1 MKKNNLK
8 IGITISGFLLFLL
21 FVLVAFFCTFS
32 SEPIPAESSSSISEV
47 EELIVEETTST
58 ETSTDVSTETT
69 TYLVDETTITTLIES
84 TTTNETTTETSQ
96 EQTTVTSQLSTTT
109 SAETIT
115 EIVSSQ
121 TTTITTPALKS
132 IEEIAKE
139 VWQGLWGAG
148 CDRKNRLEA
157 AGYDYNEVQ
166 KAVDEIDRSKT
177 TELTSTSM
185 TTTTEAKTEI
195 ETTPSGLQI
204 QFVKTFTHGTYYA
217 YGGPRQGG
225 SGRQLIDCSQGEGGI
240 KGSIAS
246 RYLYDNY
253 GYNYNGKRTMVY
265 LEIEGYPRMN
275 GFYYLD
281 DSNAAGY
288 NDVIDFFFLYN
299 SNCPFQYQGVVKVD
313 CSIVI

>member
-1 MKKNNLK
+1 
-8 IGITISGFLLFLL
+8 
-21 FVLVAFFCTFS
+21 
-32 SEPIPAESSSSISEV
+32 
-47 EELIVEETTST
+47 
-58 ETSTDVSTETT
+58 
-69 TYLVDETTITTLIES
+69 
-84 TTTNETTTETSQ
+84 
-96 EQTTVTSQLSTTT
+96 LSTTT

-115 EIVSSQ
+115 ETVSSQ
-121 TTTITTPALKS
+121 TTTVTTPALKS
-132 IEEIAKE
+132 VEEIAKE

-166 KAVDEIDRSKT
+166 KAVDEIDKAKI
-177 TELTSTSM
+177 TESTSTSI
-185 TTTTEAKTEI
+185 TTTTETKTEV

-217 YGGPRQGG
+217 YGEPRKGG

-265 LEIEGYPRMN
+265 LEVEGYPQMN

-288 NDVIDFFFLYN
+288 NDVIDFFFLCN
-299 SNCPFQYQGVVKVD
+299 SNCPFQY
-313 CSIVI
+313 